1 MSIRDL
7 VPWKTG
13 EHRGLG
19 RRNGGSPIGSL
30 QREMNRLFE
39 DFFGEMTFP
48 SLDAEWGE
56 LASLTPS
63 IDVSQTDDAI
73 QVTAELP
80 GIEEKDVDVSLSE
93 GVLTIRGEK
102 RREEDRKDKKF
113 HHVERS
119 YGSFQRSILLPAEV
133 DSEKVDAIFRNGVL
147 TVTLPKVESP
157 ETSKKIAVHHAE

>member
-7 VPWKTG
+7 VPWKSG
-13 EHRGLG
+13 EHRTLS
-19 RRNGGSPIGSL
+19 RKNGGSPIGSL

-48 SLDAEWGE
+48 SFEGDWGE
-56 LASLTPS
+56 LSSLTPS
-63 IDVSQTDDAI
+63 VDVSQTDDAV
-73 QVTAELP
+73 QVTVELP
-80 GIEEKDVDVSLSE
+80 GIEEKDIDVTLSE

-102 RREEDRKDKKF
+102 RHEEDRKDKKF

-133 DSEKVDAIFRNGVL
+133 DSEKVDAEFRNGVL

-157 ETSKKIAVHHAE
+157 ESSNKIAVHHAE